1 MIKTFMLAT
10 PNPKHT
16 REECQD
22 YLGNRHPRHAMS
34 VESLEDTF
42 KLYSMNFV
50 QLESDVPAAPTL
62 CNREDSFMMC
72 VEICCESREAYEEEL
87 ADEEYLNI
95 VRPDENYMIREFQGA
110 APIFYQVDE
119 DVLYCR
125 DTPRKSGEYRV
136 FDFVQKRA
144 DATDEDFLAALE
156 AECSALAGDRI
167 FRSVANGLVINRV
180 LDTPTLFGLPGGTET
195 AIIETRADDLETLME
210 YYARIRKPEPGD
222 VDFEKSFTLVTRMKV
237 IH

>member
-50 QLESDVPAAPTL
+50 QLAAEVPAETTL
-62 CNREDSFMMC
+62 CRREDSYMMC

-87 ADEEYLNI
+87 TDEEYLNI
-95 VRPDENYMIREFQGA
+95 VRPDENYMIGEFQGA
-110 APIFYQVDE
+110 APIFYEVDE

-125 DTPRKSGEYRV
+125 DEPRKTGEYRI
-136 FDFVQKRA
+136 FDFVQKREGVTDDELLSELK
-144 DATDEDFLAALE
+144 DA
-156 AECSALAGDRI
+156 CSTLAGDRI
-167 FRSVANGLVINRV
+167 FRAVTNGLVVNHV
-180 LDTPTLFGLPGGTET
+180 VDAPTLFGLPGGTET
-195 AIIETRADDLETLME
+195 AVVETRTDDLDTLMD
-210 YYARIRKPEPGD
+210 YYARIRRPECSAADP
-222 VDFEKSFTLVTRMKV
+222 EKSFTLVTRMKV